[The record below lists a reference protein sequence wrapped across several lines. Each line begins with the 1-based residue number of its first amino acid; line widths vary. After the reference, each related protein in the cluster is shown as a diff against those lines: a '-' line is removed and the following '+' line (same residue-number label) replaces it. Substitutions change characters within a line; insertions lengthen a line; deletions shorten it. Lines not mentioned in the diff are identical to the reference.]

1 MRNLRSALL
10 LATGVVAVATILA
23 APRLQAQS
31 RQAPVLA
38 ITNATVLTVT
48 KGTLT
53 RGTVIVKDGRIAAVG
68 ADIAV
73 PSGAE
78 VVDATGRFVTPGI
91 IDAHSHI
98 AADSVNEGGTTVS
111 SMTGIEDVFNP
122 TDINIYRDL
131 AGGVTTANVL
141 HGSANPIGGR
151 NLVIKLRWGKVQT
164 DEFRFAGALP
174 GIKFA
179 LGENPKD
186 MRQFGQEGPR
196 RYPTSRMGVE
206 FVIRDAFTRAR
217 KYQAEWAAYAARK
230 QKDAAAVPPRR
241 DLQLEPLVEVLEGK
255 RLVHAHCYRADE
267 ILMLLRLAEEVG
279 FRIATLQHV
288 LEGYKV
294 AREIAAHGAGA
305 STFSDW
311 WGYKVEASG
320 ATPWNAALMTRKGVL
335 VSINSDSAE
344 HSRRLNTEAAKSIK
358 WGGLS
363 DDEAL
368 ALVTVN
374 PARQLRVAE
383 RVGSIEPGKDADLV
397 VWNRHPLS
405 SYAVAD
411 RVYIDGTLY
420 YDRSKEDAR
429 VADLA
434 SRKAALVQAEKD
446 AAARDKKDDKKD
458 DSKPETPEVPPTTS
472 ATDGHHAAG
481 GTNGHPGNLKQQAN
495 PKLPDNLTAIVNAR
509 IHPITSASI
518 ERGTIVLRAGRIE
531 ALGATVAVPSGAQV
545 IDAAGADVYPGFID
559 PSTAL
564 GLDEPGPRGF
574 ADTAESVEYNPH
586 LRTRTAYHPDSEAI
600 PVARANGVT
609 TVGVVPGGGVLS
621 GELAVMQL
629 DGWTW
634 EEATLRASAGIA
646 FQFPPISRPRRFG
659 APAEGQVVRRLEEGT
674 GPHAR
679 HARRPAGT
687 GPRVRAHASDRTPR
701 RLGAGGPGAHCRRR
715 AAAGRHGQPR
725 GRHPRRRRLWRARA
739 RPIGGRRRRR
749 GAARRGALER
759 EAGAGHPRASP
770 AAARTGRRPPRG
782 DIQGGCGPGRGRRVL
797 RAQRRQRRDQCAAA
811 PIPGV
816 PIGGVGTS
824 ARPCA
829 FGHHHRRG
837 AGSSASMPKSAASSR
852 ASAPTCSSRTATRS
866 RPARRSPT
874 SSSTAETWAWTTC
887 TSGCT
892 KSTQPDRRRV
902 GSGLA
907 WLGRSGLGLV
917 RSGWVRFGRVGSG

>member
-1 MRNLRSALL
+1 M
-10 LATGVVAVATILA
+10 TVATPSGSARLA
-23 APRLQAQS
+23 AQS
-31 RQAPVLA
+31 SPTSSVLA

-48 KGTLT
+48 KGTLA
-53 RGTVIVKDGRIAAVG
+53 RGTVIVKDGKIAAVG
-68 ADIAV
+68 ANVTV
-73 PSGAE
+73 PAGAE
-78 VVDATGRFVTPGI
+78 VVDGTGRFVTPGI

-98 AADSVNEGGTTVS
+98 AADSINEGGTTVS

-122 TDINIYRDL
+122 TDIDIYRDL

-141 HGSANPIGGR
+141 HGSANPIGGK
-151 NLVIKLRWGKVQT
+151 NLVIKLRWGKTIT

-186 MRQFGQEGPR
+186 MRQFGQQGPR

-217 KYQAEWAAYAARK
+217 VYQAEWAAYAARK
-230 QKDAAAVPPRR
+230 PKDPGAVPPRR
-241 DLQLEPLVEVLEGK
+241 DLQLEPLVEVLEGR

-294 AREIAAHGAGA
+294 AKEIAAHGAGA

-374 PARQLRVAE
+374 PARQLRVAD

-411 RVYIDGTLY
+411 RVYIDGRLY
-420 YDRSKEDAR
+420 YDRSNEDAR

-434 SRKAALVQAEKD
+434 SKKAALVQAEKE
-446 AAARDKKDDKKD
+446 AAAKDKKDEKKD
-458 DSKPETPEVPPTTS
+458 ETKPEVPAVPPT
-472 ATDGHHAAG
+472 ATN
-481 GTNGHPGNLKQQAN
+481 GTNGQGEHLKNLKN
-495 PKLPDNLTAIVNAR
+495 PEHPKHPENLKHPENVIAIINAR
-509 IHPITSASI
+509 LHPITSASL
-518 ERGTIVLRAGRIE
+518 ERGTIVLKSGRIE
-531 ALGATVAVPSGAQV
+531 SIGAAVAVPAGASV

-559 PSTAL
+559 ASTTL

-600 PVARANGVT
+600 PVARSNGVT
-609 TVGVVPGGGVLS
+609 TVGVSPGGGILA
-621 GELAVMQL
+621 GEVAVMQL

-634 EEATLRASAGIA
+634 EEATLRPSAGIA
-646 FQFPPISRPRRFG
+646 FQFPAISRPRGFG
-659 APAEGQVVRRLEEGT
+659 TSPDREKTYADLKKER
-674 GPHAR
+674 
-679 HARRPAGT
+679 
-687 GPRVRAHASDRTPR
+687 DRT
-701 RLGAGGPGAHCRRR
+701 LDTLADLLA
-715 AAAGRHGQPR
+715 
-725 GRHPRRRRLWRARA
+725 RARA
-739 RPIGGRRRRR
+739 YARTPPGTRVADWVLAALVPVVEGELPLVVSANREADIREAIAFGTRERVRLVIDGGAETPRVASLLKEHEVPVILGPVLQLPARPDDHHAATYKAAALLAEAGVRFALSGGTDATNVRLLPYQAAQSVAWGLSRDRALAAITIDAAAILGVDREVGSLEPGKR
-749 GAARRGALER
+749 ANLFISKGDPLEARTEITHVFINGRNVGVDNMHKRLYEKHAAR
-759 EAGAGHPRASP
+759 P
-770 AAARTGRRPPRG
+770 
-782 DIQGGCGPGRGRRVL
+782 
-797 RAQRRQRRDQCAAA
+797 
-811 PIPGV
+811 
-816 PIGGVGTS
+816 
-824 ARPCA
+824 
-829 FGHHHRRG
+829 
-837 AGSSASMPKSAASSR
+837 
-852 ASAPTCSSRTATRS
+852 
-866 RPARRSPT
+866 
-874 SSSTAETWAWTTC
+874 
-887 TSGCT
+887 
-892 KSTQPDRRRV
+892 
-902 GSGLA
+902 
-907 WLGRSGLGLV
+907 
-917 RSGWVRFGRVGSG
+917 

>member
-1 MRNLRSALL
+1 MRNFRFALFL
-10 LATGVVAVATILA
+10 AAGMATLATMPGAR
-23 APRLQAQS
+23 RLSAQS
-31 RQAPVLA
+31 RGPSVLA

-53 RGTVIVKDGRIAAVG
+53 RGTVIVKDGKIAAVG
-68 ADIAV
+68 ANVAV
-73 PSGAE
+73 PAGAE
-78 VVDATGRFVTPGI
+78 VVDATGRFLTPGI

-98 AADSVNEGGTTVS
+98 AADSINEGGTTVS

-122 TDINIYRDL
+122 TDIDIYRDL

-141 HGSANPIGGR
+141 HGSANPIGGK

-164 DEFRFAGALP
+164 DQFRFDGALP

-186 MRQFGQEGPR
+186 MRQFGQQGPR

-217 KYQAEWAAYAARK
+217 AYQTEWAAYAVGKR
-230 QKDAAAVPPRR
+230 KDAAAVPPRR

-267 ILMLLRLAEEVG
+267 ILMLLRLAEELG

-294 AREIAAHGAGA
+294 AKEIAAHGAGA

-368 ALVTVN
+368 ALVTAN
-374 PARQLRVAE
+374 PARQLRVAD

-405 SYAVAD
+405 SYAVPD
-411 RVYIDGTLY
+411 LVYIEGMLY
-420 YDRSKEDAR
+420 YDRSTEDAR
-429 VADLA
+429 VADRA
-434 SRKAALVQAEKD
+434 SKKAALVQAEKD
-446 AAARDKKDDKKD
+446 AAAKDKKDDKKGD
-458 DSKPETPEVPPTTS
+458 DKPEAPDVPPTT
-472 ATDGHHAAG
+472 AG
-481 GTNGHPGNLKQQAN
+481 TNGTNGHGTNPTPMANQQRLENLKRPA
-495 PKLPDNLTAIVNAR
+495 NLTAIINAR

-518 ERGTIVLRAGRIE
+518 ERGTIVLKAGRIE
-531 ALGATVAVPSGAQV
+531 ALGADLSVPAGAQV

-559 PSTAL
+559 ASTAL

-609 TVGVVPGGGVLS
+609 TVGVAPGGGVLA
-621 GELAVMQL
+621 GELAVLKL

-634 EEATLRASAGIA
+634 EEATLRPSAGIS
-646 FQFPPISRPRRFG
+646 FQFPPINPPRRFG
-659 APAEGQVVRRLEEGT
+659 AAADRDKTYADLKK
-674 GPHAR
+674 AR
-679 HARRPAGT
+679 
-687 GPRVRAHASDRTPR
+687 DRT
-701 RLGAGGPGAHCRRR
+701 LDTLADLLA
-715 AAAGRHGQPR
+715 
-725 GRHPRRRRLWRARA
+725 RARA
-739 RPIGGRRRRR
+739 HGRTPP
-749 GAARRGALER
+749 AARPVDWVLAALVPVVEGELPMVITANR
-759 EAGAGHPRASP
+759 EADIRDAVGFGAKEHVSVVIEGGAEAPRVAALLKEKQVP
-770 AAARTGRRPPRG
+770 VILGPVLQLPVRDDDHHAATYKAAAALAEAGVAFALSGGNDATNVRQLPYHAAQSVAWGLPRDRALSAITIDAARILGVAAEVGSLEPGKRADLFISRG
-782 DIQGGCGPGRGRRVL
+782 DPLEARTEITHVLINGRSV
-797 RAQRRQRRDQCAAA
+797 
-811 PIPGV
+811 GV
-816 PIGGVGTS
+816 DNMHKRLYEKHA
-824 ARPCA
+824 ARP
-829 FGHHHRRG
+829 
-837 AGSSASMPKSAASSR
+837 
-852 ASAPTCSSRTATRS
+852 
-866 RPARRSPT
+866 
-874 SSSTAETWAWTTC
+874 
-887 TSGCT
+887 
-892 KSTQPDRRRV
+892 
-902 GSGLA
+902 
-907 WLGRSGLGLV
+907 
-917 RSGWVRFGRVGSG
+917 

>member
-1 MRNLRSALL
+1 MPTHRLALL
-10 LATGVVAVATILA
+10 LLA
-23 APRLQAQS
+23 ATAAAAASPGAVHLSAQS
-31 RQAPVLA
+31 RPSVVA

-48 KGTLT
+48 RGAIE
-53 RGTVIVKDGRIAAVG
+53 RGTVVIKDGKIASVG
-68 ADIAV
+68 ANVAV

-78 VVDATGRFVTPGI
+78 VVDGSGRFVTPGI

-98 AADSVNEGGTTVS
+98 AADSINEGGTTVS
-111 SMTGIEDVFNP
+111 SMTGIEDVFDP
-122 TDINIYRDL
+122 TDIDIYRDL

-151 NLVIKLRWGKVQT
+151 NLVIKLRWGRQRT
-164 DEFRFAGALP
+164 DDFRFAGALP

-186 MRQFGQEGPR
+186 MRQFGQQGPR

-217 KYQAEWAAYAARK
+217 AYQAEWAAYAARK
-230 QKDAAAVPPRR
+230 NDARAVPPRR

-267 ILMLLRLAEEVG
+267 ILMLLRLAEELG

-294 AREIAAHGAGA
+294 AKEIAVHGAGA

-368 ALVTVN
+368 AMVTLN
-374 PARQLRVAE
+374 PARQLRVAD
-383 RVGSIEPGKDADLV
+383 RVGSIEAGKDADLV
-397 VWNRHPLS
+397 IWNRHPLS
-405 SYAVAD
+405 NYAVAD
-411 RVYIDGTLY
+411 RVYIDGALY
-420 YDRSKEDAR
+420 YDRSTEDAR
-429 VADLA
+429 VAELA
-434 SRKAALVQAEKD
+434 SKKAALVQAEKD
-446 AAARDKKDDKKD
+446 AAAKEKKDDKK
-458 DSKPETPEVPPTTS
+458 PEAPEAPPTTT
-472 ATDGHHAAG
+472 ATN
-481 GTNGHPGNLKQQAN
+481 GTNGANGTNGGGLKPLENAKSVKN
-495 PKLPDNLTAIVNAR
+495 PEKPASLVAITNAR
-509 IHPITSASI
+509 IHPITAASI

-600 PVARANGVT
+600 AVARSNGVT
-609 TVGVVPGGGVLS
+609 TVGVAPTGGILA
-621 GELAVMQL
+621 GEVAVMQL

-634 EEATLRASAGIA
+634 EEATLRPSAGIA
-646 FQFPPISRPRRFG
+646 FQFPPIVRPRSFG
-659 APAEGQVVRRLEEGT
+659 AAP
-674 GPHAR
+674 
-679 HARRPAGT
+679 
-687 GPRVRAHASDRTPR
+687 DRDKAYADLKKERDRKLDT
-701 RLGAGGPGAHCRRR
+701 LADLLA
-715 AAAGRHGQPR
+715 
-725 GRHPRRRRLWRARA
+725 RARA
-739 RPIGGRRRRR
+739 YSRTPPAAKVADWVLAALVPVVEGELPLVVTANREADIRDAVAFAEREHVRMVIDGGAEAPRVAALLKEKQVPVILGPVLQLPTRPDDHHAATYKAAAALAEAGVTFALSGGSDATNVRLLPYQASQSVAWGLPRDKALSAITIDAATILGVASEVGSLEPGKRANLFISKGDPLEARTEITHVFINGR
-749 GAARRGALER
+749 NVGVDNIHKRLYEKHAAR
-759 EAGAGHPRASP
+759 P
-770 AAARTGRRPPRG
+770 
-782 DIQGGCGPGRGRRVL
+782 
-797 RAQRRQRRDQCAAA
+797 
-811 PIPGV
+811 
-816 PIGGVGTS
+816 
-824 ARPCA
+824 
-829 FGHHHRRG
+829 
-837 AGSSASMPKSAASSR
+837 
-852 ASAPTCSSRTATRS
+852 
-866 RPARRSPT
+866 
-874 SSSTAETWAWTTC
+874 
-887 TSGCT
+887 
-892 KSTQPDRRRV
+892 
-902 GSGLA
+902 
-907 WLGRSGLGLV
+907 
-917 RSGWVRFGRVGSG
+917 

>member
-1 MRNLRSALL
+1 MPHPRRALL
-10 LATGVVAVATILA
+10 LVAGLATLATIPGA
-23 APRLQAQS
+23 IGVSAQPRPPS
-31 RQAPVLA
+31 VIA
-38 ITNATVLTVT
+38 ITNATVLTVA
-48 KGTLT
+48 KGTVT

-68 ADIAV
+68 ANVVV
-73 PSGAE
+73 PAGAE

-98 AADSVNEGGTTVS
+98 AADSINEGGTTVS

-122 TDINIYRDL
+122 TDIDIYRDL

-141 HGSANPIGGR
+141 HGSANPIGGK
-151 NLVIKLRWGKVQT
+151 NLVIKLRWGKQRT
-164 DEFRFAGALP
+164 SEFGFAGALP

-186 MRQFGQEGPR
+186 MRQFGQQGPR

-217 KYQAEWAAYAARK
+217 AYQAEWAAYAARK
-230 QKDAAAVPPRR
+230 QKDASALAPRR

-267 ILMLLRLAEEVG
+267 ILMLLRLAEEIG

-294 AREIAAHGAGA
+294 AKEIAAHGAGA

-368 ALVTVN
+368 ALVTLN

-383 RVGSIEPGKDADLV
+383 RVGSIEVGKDADLV

-420 YDRSKEDAR
+420 YDRSAEDAR

-434 SRKAALVQAEKD
+434 SRKAALVDAEKK
-446 AAARDKKDDKKD
+446 AAASDKKDDKKD
-458 DSKPETPEVPPTTS
+458 DTKEDVKPDVPPTT
-472 ATDGHHAAG
+472 AA
-481 GTNGHPGNLKQQAN
+481 TNGSNGHSPTQSEQQRQPERLKQFEASA
-495 PKLPDNLTAIVNAR
+495 PLVAIVNAR
-509 IHPITSASI
+509 IHPITAATI
-518 ERGTIVLRAGRIE
+518 ERGTIVLKAGRID
-531 ALGATVAVPSGAQV
+531 ALGPGVAVPAGAQV

-559 PSTAL
+559 PSTTL

-600 PVARANGVT
+600 PVARSNGVT
-609 TVGVVPGGGVLS
+609 TVGVAPSGGVLA
-621 GELAVMQL
+621 GEIAVMQL

-634 EEATLRASAGIA
+634 EEATLRPSAGLA
-646 FQFPPISRPRRFG
+646 FQFPPISRPRGFG
-659 APAEGQVVRRLEEGT
+659 AAAADRDKTYADLKKER
-674 GPHAR
+674 
-679 HARRPAGT
+679 
-687 GPRVRAHASDRTPR
+687 DRT
-701 RLGAGGPGAHCRRR
+701 LDAIADLL
-715 AAAGRHGQPR
+715 A
-725 GRHPRRRRLWRARA
+725 RARA
-739 RPIGGRRRRR
+739 YARTPPSTRTVDWVL
-749 GAARRGALER
+749 AALVPVVDRELPFVVTANREADIREAVTFAER
-759 EAGAGHPRASP
+759 ESVRLVIDGGAETPRVAALLKEKEVP
-770 AAARTGRRPPRG
+770 VILGPVLQLPTRPDDHHAATYKAAALLAESGVRFALSGGTDATNVRLLPYQAAQAVAWGLSRDRALAAITIDAATILGVEGEVGSLEPGKRADLFISNGDPLEARTQITHVFINGRS
-782 DIQGGCGPGRGRRVL
+782 V
-797 RAQRRQRRDQCAAA
+797 
-811 PIPGV
+811 GV
-816 PIGGVGTS
+816 DNIHKQFYERYS
-824 ARPCA
+824 ARP
-829 FGHHHRRG
+829 
-837 AGSSASMPKSAASSR
+837 
-852 ASAPTCSSRTATRS
+852 
-866 RPARRSPT
+866 
-874 SSSTAETWAWTTC
+874 
-887 TSGCT
+887 
-892 KSTQPDRRRV
+892 
-902 GSGLA
+902 
-907 WLGRSGLGLV
+907 
-917 RSGWVRFGRVGSG
+917 

>member
-1 MRNLRSALL
+1 MRDYTYPLMRTLRSALL
-10 LATGVVAVATILA
+10 LVAATVTVVTPSGSARLA
-23 APRLQAQS
+23 AQS
-31 RQAPVLA
+31 RPTSVLA

-48 KGTLT
+48 KGTLA
-53 RGTVIVKDGRIAAVG
+53 RGTVIVKDGKIAAVG
-68 ADIAV
+68 ANIAV
-73 PSGAE
+73 PAGAE
-78 VVDATGRFVTPGI
+78 VVDGSGRFVTPGI

-98 AADSVNEGGTTVS
+98 AADSINEGGTTVS

-122 TDINIYRDL
+122 TDIDIYRDL

-141 HGSANPIGGR
+141 HGSANPIGGK
-151 NLVIKLRWGKVQT
+151 NLVIKLRWGKPLT

-186 MRQFGQEGPR
+186 MRQFGQQGPR

-217 KYQAEWAAYAARK
+217 AYQAEWTAYAARK
-230 QKDAAAVPPRR
+230 PKDPGAVPPRR
-241 DLQLEPLVEVLEGK
+241 DLQLEPLVEVLEGR

-294 AREIAAHGAGA
+294 AKEIAAHGAGA

-368 ALVTVN
+368 AMVTVN
-374 PARQLRVAE
+374 PARQLRVAD

-411 RVYIDGTLY
+411 RVYIDGSLY
-420 YDRSKEDAR
+420 YDRANEDAR

-434 SRKAALVQAEKD
+434 SKKAALVQAEKD
-446 AAARDKKDDKKD
+446 TAAKDKKDEKKD
-458 DSKPETPEVPPTTS
+458 ESKPDVPAVPPTTT
-472 ATDGHHAAG
+472 ATT
-481 GTNGHPGNLKQQAN
+481 GTNGNSGEHLKNPGSPGASGSSGSSGASGSSSSSGSV
-495 PKLPDNLTAIVNAR
+495 AIINAR
-509 IHPITSASI
+509 LHPITSASL
-518 ERGTIVLRAGRIE
+518 ERGTILLKSGRIE
-531 ALGATVAVPSGAQV
+531 SMGAAVAVPAGASV

-559 PSTAL
+559 ASTTL

-600 PVARANGVT
+600 PVARSNGVT
-609 TVGVVPGGGVLS
+609 TVGVSPGGGVLA
-621 GELAVMQL
+621 GEVAVMQL

-634 EEATLRASAGIA
+634 EEATLRPSAGIA
-646 FQFPPISRPRRFG
+646 FQFPAISRPRGSG
-659 APAEGQVVRRLEEGT
+659 ASPDREKTYADLKKER
-674 GPHAR
+674 
-679 HARRPAGT
+679 
-687 GPRVRAHASDRTPR
+687 DRT
-701 RLGAGGPGAHCRRR
+701 LDTLADLLA
-715 AAAGRHGQPR
+715 
-725 GRHPRRRRLWRARA
+725 RARA
-739 RPIGGRRRRR
+739 YARTPPGARVVDWVLAALVPVVEGELPLVVSANREADIREAIAFGTRERVRLVIDGGAEAPRVAALLKEHEVAVILGPVLQLPTRPDDHHAATYKAAALLAEAGVRFALSGGTDATNVRLLPYQAAQSVAWGLSRERALAAITIDAAAILGVDREVGSLEPGKR
-749 GAARRGALER
+749 ANLFISKGDPLEARTEITHVFINGRNVGVDNMHKRLYEKHAAR
-759 EAGAGHPRASP
+759 P
-770 AAARTGRRPPRG
+770 
-782 DIQGGCGPGRGRRVL
+782 
-797 RAQRRQRRDQCAAA
+797 
-811 PIPGV
+811 
-816 PIGGVGTS
+816 
-824 ARPCA
+824 
-829 FGHHHRRG
+829 
-837 AGSSASMPKSAASSR
+837 
-852 ASAPTCSSRTATRS
+852 
-866 RPARRSPT
+866 
-874 SSSTAETWAWTTC
+874 
-887 TSGCT
+887 
-892 KSTQPDRRRV
+892 
-902 GSGLA
+902 
-907 WLGRSGLGLV
+907 
-917 RSGWVRFGRVGSG
+917 